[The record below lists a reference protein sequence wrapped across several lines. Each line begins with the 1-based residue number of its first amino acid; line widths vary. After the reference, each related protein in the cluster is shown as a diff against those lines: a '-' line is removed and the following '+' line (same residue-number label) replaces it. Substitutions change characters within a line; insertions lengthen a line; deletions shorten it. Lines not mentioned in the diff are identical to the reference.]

1 MRPSMRNSDSYRKE
15 EFVLI
20 IVLFENRRLPIVKKY
35 YVKYNKTKSFI
46 TIDGLYKEYWIIF
59 CLNQNYFVFLDN
71 ILSTM
76 GKFSINKLPSDILM
90 STASKAAALRKEL
103 KLTQFDL
110 SIKSG
115 VSYGSI
121 KRFERSGQISFE
133 SLLKIAEA
141 LDRLSDFEPILALKG
156 NKKVED
162 LFKSYE

>member
-1 MRPSMRNSDSYRKE
+1 
-15 EFVLI
+15 
-20 IVLFENRRLPIVKKY
+20 
-35 YVKYNKTKSFI
+35 
-46 TIDGLYKEYWIIF
+46 
-59 CLNQNYFVFLDN
+59 
-71 ILSTM
+71 M

-141 LDRLSDFEPILALKG
+141 LDRISDFEPILASKG
-156 NKKVED
+156 NKKIED